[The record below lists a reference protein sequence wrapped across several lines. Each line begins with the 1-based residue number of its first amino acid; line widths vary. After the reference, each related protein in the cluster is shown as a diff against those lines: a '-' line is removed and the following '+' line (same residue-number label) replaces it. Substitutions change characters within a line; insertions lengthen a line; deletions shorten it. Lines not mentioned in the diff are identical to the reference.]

1 MMDRHKLIKY
11 LLLGVAIILIGFF
24 LWNLLPVNISILSP
38 IEIRIESGMGV
49 NEITDFLYN
58 NKLIRSP
65 LVFKTIAFISSSA
78 DKLRPGKYLFQGQLS
93 YWNILKSLVVGGDE
107 EVTIQITEGA
117 TIYDIDALLSKNS
130 VLKSGELIA
139 YNKKQLKS
147 LEGYLFPDT
156 YRFYEHSSPEVI
168 VEKMTSVFNE
178 KTAELFTGDE
188 SEKYRAL
195 ILASI
200 LEKEVPGFEDR
211 QLVAGILIKR
221 IANNWPLQVD
231 GSICYAKEPFT
242 CYPLSSLDFKIN
254 SPYNTYMNRGLPP
267 TPIGNPGIQ
276 AIKAAISPKDGRY
289 WFYISDPK
297 TSKTI
302 FAKTLE
308 EHALNKSKY
317 LR

>member
-1 MMDRHKLIKY
+1 MIDKFKLIKY
-11 LLLGVAIILIGFF
+11 LFVGVAVIVIGIF
-24 LWNLLPVNISILSP
+24 LWNLLPINVSILSP
-38 IEIRIESGMGV
+38 IEIRIEAGMGV

-65 LVFKTIAFISSSA
+65 LVFKTIAFITSSA

-93 YWNILKSLVVGGDE
+93 YWNILKFLIVGGDE

-117 TIYDIDALLSKNS
+117 TIYDIDAELSKNS
-130 VLKSGELIA
+130 VLKPGELLS
-139 YNKKQLKS
+139 YNKKQSKS

-168 VEKMTSVFNE
+168 VEKMTIVFKE
-178 KTAELFTGDE
+178 KTEELLTGDE
-188 SEKYRAL
+188 TKNYETL

-200 LEKEVPGFEDR
+200 LEKEVPSFEDR
-211 QLVAGILIKR
+211 RLVAGILIKR
-221 IANNWPLQVD
+221 MANNWPLQVD
-231 GSICYAKEPFT
+231 GSICYAKEPST

-254 SPYNTYMNRGLPP
+254 SPYNSYMNKGLPP

-276 AIKAAISPKDGRY
+276 AIKAAISPKESRY

-308 EHALNKSKY
+308 EHVLNKSKY